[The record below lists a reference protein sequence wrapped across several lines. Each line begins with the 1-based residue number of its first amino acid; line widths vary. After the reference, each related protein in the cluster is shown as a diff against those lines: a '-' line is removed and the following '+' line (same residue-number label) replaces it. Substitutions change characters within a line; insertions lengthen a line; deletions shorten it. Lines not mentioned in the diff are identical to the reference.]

1 MSSTRSKNSRA
12 VLRAST
18 SRSGRA
24 ATAKSSRAGER
35 NRAIV
40 RVQRGGE
47 NVFDDLGFDPVES
60 ANLRLR
66 SDLIVALR
74 KRLDALRVTQ
84 VEAARLLAV
93 SQPRISDLMR
103 GKIDRFSID
112 MLVLMLGKAGV
123 AVRLAFSST

>member
-1 MSSTRSKNSRA
+1 M
-12 VLRAST
+12 
-18 SRSGRA
+18 
-24 ATAKSSRAGER
+24 
-35 NRAIV
+35 V

-47 NVFDDLGFDPVES
+47 NVFDDLAFDPVES

-66 SDLIVALR
+66 SDLMVALR
-74 KRLDALRVTQ
+74 KRLDGFRVTQ

-112 MLVLMLGKAGV
+112 MLVLMLGRAGV

>member
-1 MSSTRSKNSRA
+1 M
-12 VLRAST
+12 
-18 SRSGRA
+18 
-24 ATAKSSRAGER
+24 
-35 NRAIV
+35 V

-66 SDLIVALR
+66 SDLMVALR
-74 KRLDALRVTQ
+74 RRLDSLRVTQ

-112 MLVLMLGKAGV
+112 MLVLMLGRAGV
-123 AVRLAFSST
+123 AVRLAVSSM